1 MNTVNSKQLLD
12 NLVGITTRNL
22 EIVRKKLVHLGDN
35 QLKWTPKSENWSIN
49 EVLAHLNKYASYY
62 HGVFKERIDLTKF
75 KEPKENFT
83 SSPLG
88 RSAWKSMKLGNANN
102 IKRKFRAPK
111 SFNPR
116 IDKEIMTGNEI
127 NLFIASQEE
136 LLNIINDSR
145 NVNLRRV
152 KVPISISHIIKFRLG
167 DALQFV
173 IYHNERHLQQVLNIL
188 GSSHFPKKQH
198 E

>member
-1 MNTVNSKQLLD
+1 MNTVHTKHLLD
-12 NLVGITTRNL
+12 NLERITTRNL
-22 EIVRKKLVHLGDN
+22 DFVRKKLVHLGDN
-35 QLKWTPKSENWSIN
+35 QLKWTIKSEDWCIN
-49 EVLAHLNKYASYY
+49 EVLAHLNKYTSYY
-62 HGVFKERIDLTKF
+62 HGVFKERIELTKF
-75 KEPKENFT
+75 KEPKEYFT

-88 RSAWKSMKLGNANN
+88 KSAWKSMKLGNANN

-116 IDKEIMTGNEI
+116 IEKKIMTGNEI
-127 NLFIASQEE
+127 NLFIESQEE
-136 LLNIINDSR
+136 LLKIINDSR

-152 KVPISISHIIKFRLG
+152 KVPISISRIIKFRLG

-188 GSSHFPKKQH
+188 GSSHFPKKN